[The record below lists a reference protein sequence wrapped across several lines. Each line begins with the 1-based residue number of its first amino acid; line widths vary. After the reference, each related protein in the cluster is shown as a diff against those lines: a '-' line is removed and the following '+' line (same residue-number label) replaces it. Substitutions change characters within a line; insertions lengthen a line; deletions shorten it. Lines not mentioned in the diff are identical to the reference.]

1 MSAVP
6 VKENFFQL
14 TLTAILRL
22 DVVFGEAWVLLWVC
36 CPGTGRLIFVVDV
49 LIASDTTTAPGFRML
64 YTVIIQLINKS

>member
-22 DVVFGEAWVLLWVC
+22 DVVFGEAWVLLVGLLSRDREVDFC
-36 CPGTGRLIFVVDV
+36 CCFDRE
-49 LIASDTTTAPGFRML
+49 
-64 YTVIIQLINKS
+64 